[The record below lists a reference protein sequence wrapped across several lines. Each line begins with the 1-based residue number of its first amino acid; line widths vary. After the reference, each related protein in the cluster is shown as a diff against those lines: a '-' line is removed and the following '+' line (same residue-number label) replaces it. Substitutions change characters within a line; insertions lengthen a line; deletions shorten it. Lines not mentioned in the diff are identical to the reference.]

1 MKKIII
7 PFIILLAL
15 SINLSAKTY
24 HWKRGTSFLSF
35 LRNNGIPQKLYY
47 KLDNDDKEILEEIR
61 AGQSYSVKK
70 GKKQTIFLIPIT
82 DEIQVK
88 VSKPKRGKSKISL
101 IPIPF
106 ETLRGSIH
114 ISLRNSWNKDLYAKT
129 HSKALIREL
138 KKSYKSLNLNKMRK
152 GDEINIF
159 YTQKR
164 RKGKA
169 ISTPIIQASMITIK
183 KNRYYSYLADDGKY
197 YDSTGKE
204 YKRKVVIKKVHSAF
218 IRPVTHC
225 FISSRFTR
233 SRYHPVLHRYRA
245 HLGIDYAT
253 RYGTPIKATASGK
266 IVRIG
271 RRGGYGNCISI
282 KHSHGLQSLYAHMS
296 RFKKGLHIGSY
307 IKQGTVIG
315 FVGSTGVSTGPH
327 LHFGLYKH
335 GKAINPARYVRADS
349 TKKIIIVNK
358 LKGKKYRK
366 LRKKVIAYRK
376 KFRRISR
383 TGGNPIYV
391 KNGIYLLTQKERKS

>member
-47 KLDNDDKEILEEIR
+47 KLDNDDKEILAEIR

-82 DEIQVK
+82 DEVQVK

-197 YDSTGKE
+197 YDSRGKE

-307 IKQGTVIG
+307 VKQGTVIG

-327 LHFGLYKH
+327 VHFGLYKH

-391 KNGIYLLTQKERKS
+391 KNGIYLLTPKEKKS

>member
-1 MKKIII
+1 
-7 PFIILLAL
+7 
-15 SINLSAKTY
+15 
-24 HWKRGTSFLSF
+24 
-35 LRNNGIPQKLYY
+35 
-47 KLDNDDKEILEEIR
+47 
-61 AGQSYSVKK
+61 
-70 GKKQTIFLIPIT
+70 
-82 DEIQVK
+82 
-88 VSKPKRGKSKISL
+88 
-101 IPIPF
+101 
-106 ETLRGSIH
+106 
-114 ISLRNSWNKDLYAKT
+114 
-129 HSKALIREL
+129 
-138 KKSYKSLNLNKMRK
+138 MRK

-197 YDSTGKE
+197 YDSRGKE

-307 IKQGTVIG
+307 VKQGTVIG

-327 LHFGLYKH
+327 VHFGLYKH

-391 KNGIYLLTQKERKS
+391 KNGIYLLTPKEKKS